1 MQYNPYGFAC
11 IFPSRVQQAIILKV
25 PRLIFSWRRISS
37 LDISGCC
44 GSAVPYHVT
53 TSVRWSVGLQQC
65 VCPSGWRW
73 SATKLANRRNA
84 SSHWMWEN
92 QQAVFVCVCVCVKYV
107 PFVIYIYIY
116 TYIPFITH
124 VYIYIY
130 VDIDIAIELYP
141 HMVGSVL
148 SGAIWC
154 YLVLSGAICYSS
166 GLLLTAQA
174 PARRGHWSF
183 PQRQGRTMEDAQGAV
198 ASSSICASIRVRV
211 YTYKYTCY
219 IFIIWIYN
227 MWRFYNM

>member
-1 MQYNPYGFAC
+1 MDLHVYSPPGFNRQSYWKFLVWSLAGVAFLLW
-11 IFPSRVQQAIILKV
+11 IFLDAVAQPCPTMSQQAWGD
-25 PRLIFSWRRISS
+25 RLVYSS
-37 LDISGCC
+37 ASVHPDDAGLLQNLRTGETHPLTECERTSKQCLC
-44 GSAVPYHVT
+44 G
-53 TSVRWSVGLQQC
+53 
-65 VCPSGWRW
+65 
-73 SATKLANRRNA
+73 
-84 SSHWMWEN
+84 
-92 QQAVFVCVCVCVKYV
+92 CVCVCQVCSIRYIH
-107 PFVIYIYIY
+107 IYIYIY
-116 TYIPFITH
+116 TIHYTC
-124 VYIYIY
+124 IYICRY
-130 VDIDIAIELYP
+130 RYSYRIVSPYGWLC
-141 HMVGSVL
+141 
-148 SGAIWC
+148 AIWC